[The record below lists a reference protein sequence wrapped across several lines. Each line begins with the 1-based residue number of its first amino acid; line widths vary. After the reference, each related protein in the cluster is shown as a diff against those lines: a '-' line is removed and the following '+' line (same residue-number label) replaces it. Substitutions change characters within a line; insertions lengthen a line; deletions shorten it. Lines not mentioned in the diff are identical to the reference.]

1 MYYINKQAHTMVLI
15 FTARNLHVLGQ
26 ISALRKGDKTGY
38 KEVARDA
45 LCGAGNGDHFFC
57 IKVQAAGT
65 QRRNLTLRAAG

>member
-1 MYYINKQAHTMVLI
+1 MVLI

-45 LCGAGNGDHFFC
+45 LCGAGNGDHFFASRC
-57 IKVQAAGT
+57 K
-65 QRRNLTLRAAG
+65 RRERKGVI